1 MIPENRPLGMV
12 AALAMMELMTSE
24 QITNAGSVTA
34 DHDSIQTHAQTRSR
48 QNSLATGGPSE
59 RKCDLRWRPAMLH
72 SASLR
77 ALLPWLTSIIGI
89 VSALCLVIAWFPSTV
104 WNTPIASSDAPAHYY
119 FIRRLLD
126 EGLGAALHLWP
137 HNSFYPPL
145 FHICAYF
152 VIKIAVLFG
161 VQCSIYAAFNITWII
176 ASGVIFPSGMLVLC
190 RYFLQRWNRGNPIS
204 RISNPISRIS
214 NPISRISQASPTSE
228 SSSVSESSNVSNQHA
243 SSAVNQQY
251 NATLDATFVLQNL
264 LGLFVPVL
272 AVSSVCHPYGLLSA
286 GPLIAFGFATSL
298 LPFLIAATLRLFD
311 EISAREHIVKWLAIT
326 AIAGVI
332 CLVAHPRIAFTYA
345 LILVPFIVLRLP
357 WKLILGAFIAMCVGA
372 VAFVALML
380 TSFKSDR
387 WANPASWFH
396 SHQPSKNLWESIS
409 FCFTDGLDGFP
420 AILFA
425 LLLIA
430 GTVAAFVC
438 VSRRTVVRFSDSLSV
453 AVSTVAPAFPADA
466 DALASDTAVPA
477 PAVSPVPTSGLPA
490 VSCSDAADVSLFES
504 SEPSRPRRNDRLRD
518 VIALM
523 AAFLLVTLVYVCT
536 VTLVGALPNIIS
548 APWYRDENRI
558 VTMLPLVALPL
569 LVIGVNAFSECV
581 SACAAS
587 ASFAPFVSSFST
599 KNSVS
604 SSSVP
609 SLSSGPA
616 VSSVKSV
623 SFISNWIGPIA
634 AFLVVAIL
642 AVSAQIVCPSRTA
655 VRDAIIAHSSLD
667 QSDPNEQLTE
677 QKIIVLRKVT
687 ERTGTQ
693 ATIISDPLNG
703 SMYAETLFNANM
715 LYPIINARTDVSSA
729 PFGKVETAF
738 ASGDVQQVLGTVCPL
753 TDAPKY
759 FLTMGDQ
766 AQSLQSFPY
775 RAQYD
780 SFHNEELIDAYV
792 DDRVDGRISAGHT
805 GLCVHGHVGWRAAEY
820 HQRSLVSR

>member
-204 RISNPISRIS
+204 RIS
-214 NPISRISQASPTSE
+214 QASPTSE

-272 AVSSVCHPYGLLSA
+272 AVSSVCHPYGLLNA

-311 EISAREHIVKWLAIT
+311 EIAAREHIVKWLAIT

-409 FCFTDGLDGFP
+409 FCFADGLDGFP

-438 VSRRTVVRFSDSLSV
+438 ASRRTVVRFSDSLSV
-453 AVSTVAPAFPADA
+453 AVSTVAPAFSADA

-581 SACAAS
+581 SACATS
-587 ASFAPFVSSFST
+587 ASFALSASSFSA

-792 DDRVDGRISAGHT
+792 DDGTLVKVADYSQYGQ
-805 GLCVHGHVGWRAAEY
+805 GWALYRFGCAD
-820 HQRSLVSR
+820 

>member
-1 MIPENRPLGMV
+1 MV
-12 AALAMMELMTSE
+12 AALATMESMTSE
-24 QITNAGSVTA
+24 QIANTGSVTA
-34 DHDSIQTHAQTRSR
+34 DHGSIQTHTQTQPR
-48 QNSLATGGPSE
+48 QNGSSKGCPSE
-59 RKCDLRWRPAMLH
+59 RKCGLRWRPAMLH
-72 SASLR
+72 PASLR

-89 VSALCLVIAWFPSTV
+89 AFALCLVIAWFPSTV
-104 WNTPIASSDAPAHYY
+104 WNTPIVSSDAPAHYY

-145 FHICAYF
+145 FHVCAYF
-152 VIKIAVLFG
+152 VIKIAALFG

-204 RISNPISRIS
+204 RIS
-214 NPISRISQASPTSE
+214 QASPTSE
-228 SSSVSESSNVSNQHA
+228 SSSVSESSNVSNQQV
-243 SSAVNQQY
+243 SSAVNRQY

-264 LGLFVPVL
+264 IGLFVPVL
-272 AVSSVCHPYGLLSA
+272 AVSSVCHPYGLLNA

-311 EISAREHIVKWLAIT
+311 AIAAREHIVKWFAIT
-326 AIAGVI
+326 AIVGVV

-438 VSRRTVVRFSDSLSV
+438 ASRRAAMRSSDSFSG
-453 AVSTVAPAFPADA
+453 AVSTVAPAFSADA
-466 DALASDTAVPA
+466 DVLASDTAVSA
-477 PAVSPVPTSGLPA
+477 PGVSPVSTSDLPA
-490 VSCSDAADVSLFES
+490 ASCSDPADVSLS
-504 SEPSRPRRNDRLRD
+504 ATSEPSRPRRNDRLRD
-518 VIALM
+518 VIALT

-558 VTMLPLVALPL
+558 MTMLPLVALPL
-569 LVIGVNAFSECV
+569 LVIGVNALSECV
-581 SACAAS
+581 STCAAS
-587 ASFAPFVSSFST
+587 ASFVPSASSFSA
-599 KNSVS
+599 KNSA
-604 SSSVP
+604 SSVP
-609 SLSSGPA
+609 SLSSASA
-616 VSSVKSV
+616 VSSVKNV
-623 SFISNWIGPIA
+623 SFASNWIGPSA
-634 AFLVVAIL
+634 AFLVIAIL

-655 VRDAIIAHSSLD
+655 ARDAIIAHSSLN

-677 QKIIVLRKVT
+677 QKITVLRKVM

-703 SMYAETLFNANM
+703 SMYAETLFNASM
-715 LYPIINARTDVSSA
+715 LYPIINARTDVPSV

-738 ASGDVQQVLGTVCPL
+738 ASGDGQQVLGTVCPL
-753 TDAPKY
+753 TDAPEY

-792 DDRVDGRISAGHT
+792 DGGTLVKVADYSQYGQ
-805 GLCVHGHVGWRAAEY
+805 GWALYRFGCAD
-820 HQRSLVSR
+820 

>member
-190 RYFLQRWNRGNPIS
+190 RYFLQRWNRGNPISRISNPIS

-453 AVSTVAPAFPADA
+453 AVSTVAPAFSADA

-569 LVIGVNAFSECV
+569 LVIGVNAFSECI

-623 SFISNWIGPIA
+623 SFISNWIGPIV

-792 DDRVDGRISAGHT
+792 DDGTLVKVADYSQYGQ
-805 GLCVHGHVGWRAAEY
+805 GWALYRFGCAD
-820 HQRSLVSR
+820 

>member
-1 MIPENRPLGMV
+1 MV
-12 AALAMMELMTSE
+12 AALATMESMTSE
-24 QITNAGSVTA
+24 QITNTGSVMA
-34 DHDSIQTHAQTRSR
+34 NHGSIQTPAQTQLR
-48 QNSLATGGPSE
+48 QDGSSNGGPSG
-59 RKCDLRWRPAMLH
+59 RKRDLRWRPAMLH
-72 SASLR
+72 PASLR
-77 ALLPWLTSIIGI
+77 VLLPWLTSIIGI
-89 VSALCLVIAWFPSTV
+89 ASALCLVIAWFPSTV
-104 WNTPIASSDAPAHYY
+104 WNTPIVSSDAPAHYY

-145 FHICAYF
+145 FHVCAYF
-152 VIKIAVLFG
+152 VIKIAALFG

-204 RISNPISRIS
+204 RIS
-214 NPISRISQASPTSE
+214 QASSTPE
-228 SSSVSESSNVSNQHA
+228 SSSVSESSNVSNQQV
-243 SSAVNQQY
+243 SSAVNRQY
-251 NATLDATFVLQNL
+251 NVTFDATFVLQNL
-264 LGLFVPVL
+264 IGLFVPVL
-272 AVSSVCHPYGLLSA
+272 AVSSVCHPYGLLNA
-286 GPLIAFGFATSL
+286 GPLIAFGFAMSL

-311 EISAREHIVKWLAIT
+311 AVAAREHIAKWLAIT
-326 AIAGVI
+326 AVAGVV

-387 WANPASWFH
+387 WANPDSWFH

-409 FCFTDGLDGFP
+409 FCLTDGLDGFP

-430 GTVAAFVC
+430 GTAAAFVC
-438 VSRRTVVRFSDSLSV
+438 ASRRAAARASDSFSSAASTVVPVASADVDVDASTSDI
-453 AVSTVAPAFPADA
+453 AVSAAD
-466 DALASDTAVPA
+466 
-477 PAVSPVPTSGLPA
+477 SPVS
-490 VSCSDAADVSLFES
+490 VSCPPPASHSNATDAASASSES
-504 SEPSRPRRNDRLRD
+504 SRLRRNDRLRD
-518 VIALM
+518 VIALT
-523 AAFLLVTLVYVCT
+523 AAFLLVALVYVCT

-558 VTMLPLVALPL
+558 MTMLPLVALPL
-569 LVIGVNAFSECV
+569 LVIGINALAECV

-587 ASFAPFVSSFST
+587 ASFAPSASSFST
-599 KNSVS
+599 KNSA
-604 SSSVP
+604 SSVP
-609 SLSSGPA
+609 SLSSASA
-616 VSSVKSV
+616 VSSVKNA
-623 SFISNWIGPIA
+623 SFASNWIVLIA
-634 AFLVVAIL
+634 VFLVIAIL
-642 AVSAQIVCPSRTA
+642 AVSAQIVCPSRSA
-655 VRDAIIAHSSLD
+655 ARDTIIAHSSLN

-677 QKIIVLRKVT
+677 QKIAVLRKVT

-715 LYPIINARTDVSSA
+715 LYPIINARTDVPSA

-738 ASGDVQQVLGTVCPL
+738 ASGDAQQVLGTVCPL
-753 TDAPKY
+753 TDAPEY

-780 SFHNEELIDAYV
+780 SFHNEELIDTYV
-792 DDRVDGRISAGHT
+792 DGGTLVKVADYSQYGQ
-805 GLCVHGHVGWRAAEY
+805 GWALYRFGCAD
-820 HQRSLVSR
+820 

>member
-152 VIKIAVLFG
+152 VIKIAALFG

-204 RISNPISRIS
+204 

-251 NATLDATFVLQNL
+251 NATLDVTFVLQNL

-272 AVSSVCHPYGLLSA
+272 AVSSVCHPYGLLNA

-311 EISAREHIVKWLAIT
+311 EIAAREHIAKWLAIT
-326 AIAGVI
+326 AVAGVV

-409 FCFTDGLDGFP
+409 FCFADGLDGFP

-438 VSRRTVVRFSDSLSV
+438 ASRRTVVRFSDSLSV
-453 AVSTVAPAFPADA
+453 AVSTVAPAFSADA

-587 ASFAPFVSSFST
+587 ASFAPSVSSFSA
-599 KNSVS
+599 KNNAS
-604 SSSVP
+604 SPSSVP
-609 SLSSGPA
+609 SLSPVSA

-623 SFISNWIGPIA
+623 SFASNWIGPIA

-792 DDRVDGRISAGHT
+792 DDGTLVKVADYSQYGQ
-805 GLCVHGHVGWRAAEY
+805 GWALYRFGCAD
-820 HQRSLVSR
+820 

>member
-190 RYFLQRWNRGNPIS
+190 RYFLQRWNRG
-204 RISNPISRIS
+204 NPISRIS

-453 AVSTVAPAFPADA
+453 AVSTVAPAFSADA

-587 ASFAPFVSSFST
+587 ASFALSASSFSA

-792 DDRVDGRISAGHT
+792 DDGTLVKVADYSQYGQ
-805 GLCVHGHVGWRAAEY
+805 GWALYRFGCAD
-820 HQRSLVSR
+820 

>member
-1 MIPENRPLGMV
+1 MV
-12 AALAMMELMTSE
+12 AALATMESMTSE
-24 QITNAGSVTA
+24 QIANTGSVTA
-34 DHDSIQTHAQTRSR
+34 DHGSIQTHAQTQLR
-48 QNSLATGGPSE
+48 QNGSSNGGPSE
-59 RKCDLRWRPAMLH
+59 RKRGLRWRPAMLH
-72 SASLR
+72 PASLR

-89 VSALCLVIAWFPSTV
+89 ASALCLVIAWFPSAV
-104 WNTPIASSDAPAHYY
+104 WNTPIVSSDAPAHYY

-145 FHICAYF
+145 FHVCAYF
-152 VIKIAVLFG
+152 VIKIAALFG

-204 RISNPISRIS
+204 

-228 SSSVSESSNVSNQHA
+228 SSSVSESSNVSNQQV
-243 SSAVNQQY
+243 SSAVNRQY

-264 LGLFVPVL
+264 IGLFVPVL
-272 AVSSVCHPYGLLSA
+272 AVSSVCHPYGLLNA

-311 EISAREHIVKWLAIT
+311 AIAAREHIVKWLAIT
-326 AIAGVI
+326 AIAGVV

-438 VSRRTVVRFSDSLSV
+438 ASRRAAMRSSDSLSG
-453 AVSTVAPAFPADA
+453 AVSTVTPAFSADA
-466 DALASDTAVPA
+466 DVLASDTEVSA
-477 PAVSPVPTSGLPA
+477 PAVSPVSASGLPA
-490 VSCSDAADVSLFES
+490 ASCSDAADLSLFAS

-518 VIALM
+518 VIALT

-558 VTMLPLVALPL
+558 MTMLPLVALPL
-569 LVIGVNAFSECV
+569 LVIGVNALSECV

-587 ASFAPFVSSFST
+587 ASFAPSASSFSA
-599 KNSVS
+599 KNSV

-609 SLSSGPA
+609 SLSSASA
-616 VSSVKSV
+616 VSSVKNV
-623 SFISNWIGPIA
+623 SLASNWIGPLA
-634 AFLVVAIL
+634 VFLVVAIL

-655 VRDAIIAHSSLD
+655 ARDAIIAHSSLN

-677 QKIIVLRKVT
+677 QKITVLRKVT

-703 SMYAETLFNANM
+703 SMYADTLFNANM
-715 LYPIINARTDVSSA
+715 LYPIINARTDVPSA

-738 ASGDVQQVLGTVCPL
+738 ASGDRQQVLGTVCSL
-753 TDAPKY
+753 TDAPEY

-780 SFHNEELIDAYV
+780 SFHNEELIDTYV
-792 DDRVDGRISAGHT
+792 DGGTLVKVADYSQYGQ
-805 GLCVHGHVGWRAAEY
+805 GWALYRFGCAD
-820 HQRSLVSR
+820 

>member
-1 MIPENRPLGMV
+1 M
-12 AALAMMELMTSE
+12 
-24 QITNAGSVTA
+24 
-34 DHDSIQTHAQTRSR
+34 
-48 QNSLATGGPSE
+48 
-59 RKCDLRWRPAMLH
+59 
-72 SASLR
+72 
-77 ALLPWLTSIIGI
+77 
-89 VSALCLVIAWFPSTV
+89 
-104 WNTPIASSDAPAHYY
+104 
-119 FIRRLLD
+119 
-126 EGLGAALHLWP
+126 
-137 HNSFYPPL
+137 
-145 FHICAYF
+145 
-152 VIKIAVLFG
+152 
-161 VQCSIYAAFNITWII
+161 
-176 ASGVIFPSGMLVLC
+176 
-190 RYFLQRWNRGNPIS
+190 
-204 RISNPISRIS
+204 
-214 NPISRISQASPTSE
+214 
-228 SSSVSESSNVSNQHA
+228 
-243 SSAVNQQY
+243 
-251 NATLDATFVLQNL
+251 
-264 LGLFVPVL
+264 PVL

-409 FCFTDGLDGFP
+409 FCFADGLDGFP

-438 VSRRTVVRFSDSLSV
+438 ASRRTVVRFSDSLSV
-453 AVSTVAPAFPADA
+453 AVSTVAPAFSADA

-581 SACAAS
+581 SACATS
-587 ASFAPFVSSFST
+587 ASFALSASSFSA

-792 DDRVDGRISAGHT
+792 DDGTLVKVADYSQYGQ
-805 GLCVHGHVGWRAAEY
+805 GWALYRFGCAD
-820 HQRSLVSR
+820 

>member
-204 RISNPISRIS
+204 NPISRIS

-272 AVSSVCHPYGLLSA
+272 AVSSVCHPYGLLNA

-409 FCFTDGLDGFP
+409 FCFADGLDGFP

-453 AVSTVAPAFPADA
+453 AVSTVAPAFSADA

-569 LVIGVNAFSECV
+569 LVIGVNAFSECI

-623 SFISNWIGPIA
+623 SFISNWIGPIV

-792 DDRVDGRISAGHT
+792 DDGTLVKVADYSQYGQ
-805 GLCVHGHVGWRAAEY
+805 GWALYRFGCAD
-820 HQRSLVSR
+820 

>member
-1 MIPENRPLGMV
+1 MV
-12 AALAMMELMTSE
+12 AALATMESMTSE
-24 QITNAGSVTA
+24 QIANTGSVTA
-34 DHDSIQTHAQTRSR
+34 DHGSIQTHAQTQPR
-48 QNSLATGGPSE
+48 QNDSVKGCPSE
-59 RKCDLRWRPAMLH
+59 RKCGLRWRPAMLH
-72 SASLR
+72 PASLR
-77 ALLPWLTSIIGI
+77 VLLPWLTSIIGI
-89 VSALCLVIAWFPSTV
+89 AFALCLVIAWFPSTV
-104 WNTPIASSDAPAHYY
+104 WNTPIVSSDAPAHYY

-145 FHICAYF
+145 FHVCAYF
-152 VIKIAVLFG
+152 VIKIAALFG

-190 RYFLQRWNRGNPIS
+190 RYFLQRWNHGNP
-204 RISNPISRIS
+204 IS
-214 NPISRISQASPTSE
+214 NPISRISQASSTSE
-228 SSSVSESSNVSNQHA
+228 SSSVSESSNVLNQRV
-243 SSAVNQQY
+243 SSAVNRQY
-251 NATLDATFVLQNL
+251 NATFDATFVLRNL
-264 LGLFVPVL
+264 IGLFVPVL
-272 AVSSVCHPYGLLSA
+272 AVSSVCHPYGLLNA

-311 EISAREHIVKWLAIT
+311 AIAAREHIVKWLAIT
-326 AIAGVI
+326 AIAGVV

-438 VSRRTVVRFSDSLSV
+438 ASCRAAMRSADSLSA
-453 AVSTVAPAFPADA
+453 AVSTVAPDFSADA
-466 DALASDTAVPA
+466 DASASDTAVSA
-477 PAVSPVPTSGLPA
+477 PDVSPVSTSGLPA
-490 VSCSDAADVSLFES
+490 ASCSDAADVSLSAS

-518 VIALM
+518 VIALT

-558 VTMLPLVALPL
+558 MTMLPLVALPL
-569 LVIGVNAFSECV
+569 LVIGVNALSECV
-581 SACAAS
+581 SVCAAS
-587 ASFAPFVSSFST
+587 ASFAPSASSFST
-599 KNSVS
+599 KNSASS

-609 SLSSGPA
+609 SLSSASA
-616 VSSVKSV
+616 VSSVRNV
-623 SFISNWIGPIA
+623 SFASNWIGPIA
-634 AFLVVAIL
+634 AFLVIAIL
-642 AVSAQIVCPSRTA
+642 AVSAQIVCSSRTA
-655 VRDAIIAHSSLD
+655 ARDTIIAHSSLN

-677 QKIIVLRKVT
+677 RKITVLRKVT

-703 SMYAETLFNANM
+703 SMYADTLFNANM
-715 LYPIINARTDVSSA
+715 LYPIINARTDVPSA

-738 ASGDVQQVLGTVCPL
+738 ASGDAQQVLGTVCPL
-753 TDAPKY
+753 TDAPEY
-759 FLTMGDQ
+759 FLTMGGQ

-792 DDRVDGRISAGHT
+792 DGGTLVKVADYSQYGQ
-805 GLCVHGHVGWRAAEY
+805 GWALYRFGCTD
-820 HQRSLVSR
+820 

>member
-161 VQCSIYAAFNITWII
+161 VQCSIYVAFNITWII

-190 RYFLQRWNRGNPIS
+190 RYFLQRWNRGNP
-204 RISNPISRIS
+204 ISNPISRIS

-272 AVSSVCHPYGLLSA
+272 AVSSVCHPYGLLNA

-409 FCFTDGLDGFP
+409 FCFADGLDGFP

-453 AVSTVAPAFPADA
+453 AVSTVAPAFSADA

-569 LVIGVNAFSECV
+569 LVIGVNAFSECI

-623 SFISNWIGPIA
+623 SFISNWIGPIV

-792 DDRVDGRISAGHT
+792 DDGTLVKVADYSQYGQ
-805 GLCVHGHVGWRAAEY
+805 GWALYRFGCAD
-820 HQRSLVSR
+820 

>member
-1 MIPENRPLGMV
+1 MV
-12 AALAMMELMTSE
+12 AALATMESMTSE
-24 QITNAGSVTA
+24 QITNTGSVMA
-34 DHDSIQTHAQTRSR
+34 NHGSIQTPAQTQLR
-48 QNSLATGGPSE
+48 QNGSSNGGPSE
-59 RKCDLRWRPAMLH
+59 RKRDLRWRPAMLH
-72 SASLR
+72 PASLR
-77 ALLPWLTSIIGI
+77 VLLPWLTSIIGI
-89 VSALCLVIAWFPSTV
+89 SSALCMVIAWFPSTV
-104 WNTPIASSDAPAHYY
+104 WNTPIVSSDAPAHYY

-137 HNSFYPPL
+137 HDSFYPPL
-145 FHICAYF
+145 FHVCAYS
-152 VIKIAVLFG
+152 VIRIAALFG
-161 VQCSIYAAFNITWII
+161 AQCSIYAAFNITWII

-204 RISNPISRIS
+204 RIS
-214 NPISRISQASPTSE
+214 QASSTPE
-228 SSSVSESSNVSNQHA
+228 SSSVSESSNVSNQQV
-243 SSAVNQQY
+243 SSAVNRQY
-251 NATLDATFVLQNL
+251 NATFDATFVLQNL
-264 LGLFVPVL
+264 IGLFVPVL
-272 AVSSVCHPYGLLSA
+272 AVSSVCHPYGLLNA

-311 EISAREHIVKWLAIT
+311 AIAAREHIVKWFVIT
-326 AIAGVI
+326 AVAGVV

-438 VSRRTVVRFSDSLSV
+438 AFRRAAVRSSDSFSSAASTVVPVASADVDVDASTSDI
-453 AVSTVAPAFPADA
+453 AVSAAD
-466 DALASDTAVPA
+466 
-477 PAVSPVPTSGLPA
+477 SPVS
-490 VSCSDAADVSLFES
+490 VSCPPPASHSNATDAASASSES
-504 SEPSRPRRNDRLRD
+504 SRLRRNDRLRD
-518 VIALM
+518 VIALT
-523 AAFLLVTLVYVCT
+523 AAFLLVALVYVCT

-558 VTMLPLVALPL
+558 MTMLPLVALPL
-569 LVIGVNAFSECV
+569 LVIGINALAECV

-587 ASFAPFVSSFST
+587 ASFAPSASSFST
-599 KNSVS
+599 KNSA
-604 SSSVP
+604 SSVP
-609 SLSSGPA
+609 SLSSASA
-616 VSSVKSV
+616 VSSVKNA
-623 SFISNWIGPIA
+623 SFASNWIVLIA
-634 AFLVVAIL
+634 VFLVIAIL
-642 AVSAQIVCPSRTA
+642 AVSAQIVCPSRSA
-655 VRDAIIAHSSLD
+655 ARDTIIAHSSLN

-677 QKIIVLRKVT
+677 QKIAVLRKVT

-715 LYPIINARTDVSSA
+715 LYPIINARTDVPSA

-738 ASGDVQQVLGTVCPL
+738 ASGDAQQVLGTVCPL
-753 TDAPKY
+753 TDAPEY

-780 SFHNEELIDAYV
+780 SFHNEELIDTYV
-792 DDRVDGRISAGHT
+792 DGGTLVKVADYSQYGQ
-805 GLCVHGHVGWRAAEY
+805 GWALYRFGCTD
-820 HQRSLVSR
+820 

>member
-1 MIPENRPLGMV
+1 MV
-12 AALAMMELMTSE
+12 AALATMESMTSE
-24 QITNAGSVTA
+24 QITNTGSVMA
-34 DHDSIQTHAQTRSR
+34 NHGSIQTPAQTQLR
-48 QNSLATGGPSE
+48 QNGSSNGGPSE
-59 RKCDLRWRPAMLH
+59 RKRDLRWRPAMLH
-72 SASLR
+72 PASLR
-77 ALLPWLTSIIGI
+77 VLLPWLTSIIGI
-89 VSALCLVIAWFPSTV
+89 ASALCLVIAWFPSTV
-104 WNTPIASSDAPAHYY
+104 WNTPIVSSDAPAHYY

-145 FHICAYF
+145 FHVCAYS
-152 VIKIAVLFG
+152 VIRIAALFG
-161 VQCSIYAAFNITWII
+161 AQCSIYAAFNITWII

-204 RISNPISRIS
+204 RIS
-214 NPISRISQASPTSE
+214 QASSTPE
-228 SSSVSESSNVSNQHA
+228 SSSVSESSNVSNQQV
-243 SSAVNQQY
+243 SSAVNRQY
-251 NATLDATFVLQNL
+251 NATFDATFVLQNL
-264 LGLFVPVL
+264 IGLFVPVL
-272 AVSSVCHPYGLLSA
+272 AVSSVCHPYGLLNA

-311 EISAREHIVKWLAIT
+311 AIAAREHIVKWFVIT
-326 AIAGVI
+326 AVAGVV

-430 GTVAAFVC
+430 GTAAAFVC
-438 VSRRTVVRFSDSLSV
+438 ASRRAAARASDSFSSAASTVVPVASADVDVDASTSDI
-453 AVSTVAPAFPADA
+453 AVSAAD
-466 DALASDTAVPA
+466 
-477 PAVSPVPTSGLPA
+477 SPVS
-490 VSCSDAADVSLFES
+490 VSCPPPASHSNATDAASASSES
-504 SEPSRPRRNDRLRD
+504 SRLRRNDRLRD
-518 VIALM
+518 VIALT
-523 AAFLLVTLVYVCT
+523 AAFLLVALVYVCT

-558 VTMLPLVALPL
+558 MTMLPLVALPL
-569 LVIGVNAFSECV
+569 LVIGINALAECV

-587 ASFAPFVSSFST
+587 ASFAPSASSFST
-599 KNSVS
+599 KNSA
-604 SSSVP
+604 SSVP
-609 SLSSGPA
+609 SLSSASA
-616 VSSVKSV
+616 VSSVKNA
-623 SFISNWIGPIA
+623 SFASNWIVPIA
-634 AFLVVAIL
+634 VFLVIAIL
-642 AVSAQIVCPSRTA
+642 AVSAQIVCPSRSA
-655 VRDAIIAHSSLD
+655 ARDTIIAHSSLN

-677 QKIIVLRKVT
+677 QKIAVLRKVT

-715 LYPIINARTDVSSA
+715 LYPIINARTDVPSA

-738 ASGDVQQVLGTVCPL
+738 ASGDAQQVLGTVCPL
-753 TDAPKY
+753 TDAPEY

-780 SFHNEELIDAYV
+780 SFHNEELIDTYV
-792 DDRVDGRISAGHT
+792 DGGTLVKVADYSQYGQ
-805 GLCVHGHVGWRAAEY
+805 GWALYRFGCTD
-820 HQRSLVSR
+820 

>member
-1 MIPENRPLGMV
+1 MV
-12 AALAMMELMTSE
+12 AALATMESMTSE
-24 QITNAGSVTA
+24 QIANTGSVTA
-34 DHDSIQTHAQTRSR
+34 DHGSIQTHAQTQLR
-48 QNSLATGGPSE
+48 QNGSSNGGPSE
-59 RKCDLRWRPAMLH
+59 RKRGLRWRPAMLH
-72 SASLR
+72 PASLR

-89 VSALCLVIAWFPSTV
+89 ASALCLVIAWFPSAV
-104 WNTPIASSDAPAHYY
+104 WNTPIVSSDAPAHYY

-145 FHICAYF
+145 FHVCAYF
-152 VIKIAVLFG
+152 VIKIAALFG

-204 RISNPISRIS
+204 

-228 SSSVSESSNVSNQHA
+228 SSFVSKSSDVSNQQV
-243 SSAVNQQY
+243 SSAVNRQY

-264 LGLFVPVL
+264 IGLFVPVL
-272 AVSSVCHPYGLLSA
+272 AVSSVCHPYGLLNA

-311 EISAREHIVKWLAIT
+311 AIAAREHIVKWLAIT
-326 AIAGVI
+326 AIAGVV

-372 VAFVALML
+372 VAFVTLML

-438 VSRRTVVRFSDSLSV
+438 ASRRAAMRSSDSLSG
-453 AVSTVAPAFPADA
+453 AVSTVAPAFSA
-466 DALASDTAVPA
+466 
-477 PAVSPVPTSGLPA
+477 SGLPA
-490 VSCSDAADVSLFES
+490 ASCSDPADVSLSAS

-518 VIALM
+518 VIALT

-558 VTMLPLVALPL
+558 MTMLPLVALPL
-569 LVIGVNAFSECV
+569 LVIGVNALSECV

-587 ASFAPFVSSFST
+587 ASFAPSASSFSA

-609 SLSSGPA
+609 SLSSASA
-616 VSSVKSV
+616 VSSVKNV
-623 SFISNWIGPIA
+623 SLASNWIGPLA
-634 AFLVVAIL
+634 VFLVVAIL

-655 VRDAIIAHSSLD
+655 ARDAIIAHSSLN

-677 QKIIVLRKVT
+677 QKITVLRKVT

-703 SMYAETLFNANM
+703 SMYADTLFNANM
-715 LYPIINARTDVSSA
+715 LYPIINARTDVPSA

-738 ASGDVQQVLGTVCPL
+738 ASGDRQQVLGTVCSL
-753 TDAPKY
+753 TDAPEY

-780 SFHNEELIDAYV
+780 SFHNEELIDTYV
-792 DDRVDGRISAGHT
+792 DGGTLVKVADYSQYGQ
-805 GLCVHGHVGWRAAEY
+805 GWALYRFGCAD
-820 HQRSLVSR
+820 

>member
-1 MIPENRPLGMV
+1 MV
-12 AALAMMELMTSE
+12 AALATMESMTSE
-24 QITNAGSVTA
+24 QIANTGSVTA
-34 DHDSIQTHAQTRSR
+34 DHGSIQTHAQTQLR
-48 QNSLATGGPSE
+48 QNGSSNGGPSE
-59 RKCDLRWRPAMLH
+59 RKRGLRWRPAMLH
-72 SASLR
+72 PASLR

-89 VSALCLVIAWFPSTV
+89 ASALCLVIAWFPSTV
-104 WNTPIASSDAPAHYY
+104 WNTPIVSSDAPAHYY

-145 FHICAYF
+145 FHVCAYF
-152 VIKIAVLFG
+152 VIKIAALFG

-204 RISNPISRIS
+204 

-228 SSSVSESSNVSNQHA
+228 SSSVSESSNVSNQQV
-243 SSAVNQQY
+243 SSAVNRQY
-251 NATLDATFVLQNL
+251 NATLDAIFVLQNL
-264 LGLFVPVL
+264 IGLFVPVL
-272 AVSSVCHPYGLLSA
+272 AVSSVCHPYGLLNA

-311 EISAREHIVKWLAIT
+311 AIAAREHIVKWLAIT
-326 AIAGVI
+326 AIAGVV

-438 VSRRTVVRFSDSLSV
+438 ASRRAAMRSSDSLSG
-453 AVSTVAPAFPADA
+453 AVSTVTPAFSADA
-466 DALASDTAVPA
+466 DVLASDTEVSA
-477 PAVSPVPTSGLPA
+477 PAVSPVSASGLPA
-490 VSCSDAADVSLFES
+490 ASCSDAADLSLSAS

-518 VIALM
+518 VIALT

-558 VTMLPLVALPL
+558 MTMLPLVALPL
-569 LVIGVNAFSECV
+569 LVIGVNALSECV

-587 ASFAPFVSSFST
+587 ASFAPSASSFFA
-599 KNSVS
+599 KNSVSS

-609 SLSSGPA
+609 SLSSASA
-616 VSSVKSV
+616 VSSVKNV
-623 SFISNWIGPIA
+623 SLASNWIGPLA
-634 AFLVVAIL
+634 VFLVVAIL
-642 AVSAQIVCPSRTA
+642 AVSAQIVCPLRSA
-655 VRDAIIAHSSLD
+655 ARDTIIAHSSLN

-677 QKIIVLRKVT
+677 QKIAVLRKVT
-687 ERTGTQ
+687 KRTGTQ

-703 SMYAETLFNANM
+703 SMYADTLFNANM
-715 LYPIINARTDVSSA
+715 LYPIINARTDVPSA

-738 ASGDVQQVLGTVCPL
+738 ASGDGQQVLGTVCSL
-753 TDAPKY
+753 TDAPEY

-766 AQSLQSFPY
+766 AKSLQSFPY

-792 DDRVDGRISAGHT
+792 DGGTLVKVADYSQYGQ
-805 GLCVHGHVGWRAAEY
+805 GWALYRFGCAD
-820 HQRSLVSR
+820 

>member
-1 MIPENRPLGMV
+1 MV

-190 RYFLQRWNRGNPIS
+190 RYFLQRWNHGNP
-204 RISNPISRIS
+204 ISNPISRIS

-251 NATLDATFVLQNL
+251 NATLDVTFVLQNL

-272 AVSSVCHPYGLLSA
+272 AVSSVCHPYGLLNA

-311 EISAREHIVKWLAIT
+311 EIAAREHIVKWLAIT

-409 FCFTDGLDGFP
+409 FCFADGLDGFP

-438 VSRRTVVRFSDSLSV
+438 ASRRTVVRFSDSLSV
-453 AVSTVAPAFPADA
+453 AVSTVAPAFSADA
-466 DALASDTAVPA
+466 DALASDTAVSA

-792 DDRVDGRISAGHT
+792 DDGTLVKVADYSQYGQ
-805 GLCVHGHVGWRAAEY
+805 GWALYRFGCAD
-820 HQRSLVSR
+820 

>member
-190 RYFLQRWNRGNPIS
+190 RYFLQRWNRGNP
-204 RISNPISRIS
+204 ISNPISRIS

-409 FCFTDGLDGFP
+409 FCFADGLDGFP

-438 VSRRTVVRFSDSLSV
+438 ASRRTVVRFSDSLSV
-453 AVSTVAPAFPADA
+453 AVSTVAPAFSADA

-477 PAVSPVPTSGLPA
+477 PAVSPVLTSGLPA

-569 LVIGVNAFSECV
+569 LVIGINAFSECV

-587 ASFAPFVSSFST
+587 ASFALSASSFSA

-792 DDRVDGRISAGHT
+792 DDGTLVKVADYSQYGQ
-805 GLCVHGHVGWRAAEY
+805 GWALYRFGCTD
-820 HQRSLVSR
+820 

>member
-1 MIPENRPLGMV
+1 MV
-12 AALAMMELMTSE
+12 AALATMESMTSE
-24 QITNAGSVTA
+24 QITNTGSVMA
-34 DHDSIQTHAQTRSR
+34 NHGSIQTPAQTQLR
-48 QNSLATGGPSE
+48 QNGSSNGGPSE
-59 RKCDLRWRPAMLH
+59 RKRDLRWRPAMLH
-72 SASLR
+72 PASLR
-77 ALLPWLTSIIGI
+77 VLLPWLTSIIGI
-89 VSALCLVIAWFPSTV
+89 ASALCLVIAWFPSTV
-104 WNTPIASSDAPAHYY
+104 WNTPIVSSDAPAHYY

-145 FHICAYF
+145 FHVCAYS
-152 VIKIAVLFG
+152 VIRIAALFG
-161 VQCSIYAAFNITWII
+161 AQCSIYAAFNITWII

-204 RISNPISRIS
+204 RIS
-214 NPISRISQASPTSE
+214 QASSTPE
-228 SSSVSESSNVSNQHA
+228 SSSVSESSNVSNQQV
-243 SSAVNQQY
+243 SSAVNRQY
-251 NATLDATFVLQNL
+251 NATFDATFVLQNL
-264 LGLFVPVL
+264 IGLFVPVL
-272 AVSSVCHPYGLLSA
+272 AVSSVCHPYGLLNA

-311 EISAREHIVKWLAIT
+311 AIAAREHIVKWFVIT
-326 AIAGVI
+326 AVAGVV

-430 GTVAAFVC
+430 GTAAAFVC
-438 VSRRTVVRFSDSLSV
+438 ASRRAAARASDSFSSAASTVVPVASADVDVDASTSDI
-453 AVSTVAPAFPADA
+453 AVSAAD
-466 DALASDTAVPA
+466 
-477 PAVSPVPTSGLPA
+477 SPVS
-490 VSCSDAADVSLFES
+490 VSCPPPASHSNATDAASASSES
-504 SEPSRPRRNDRLRD
+504 SRLRRNDRLRD
-518 VIALM
+518 VIALT
-523 AAFLLVTLVYVCT
+523 AAFLLVALVYVCT

-558 VTMLPLVALPL
+558 MTMLPLVALPL
-569 LVIGVNAFSECV
+569 LVIGINALAECV

-587 ASFAPFVSSFST
+587 ASFAPSASSFST
-599 KNSVS
+599 KNSA
-604 SSSVP
+604 SSVP
-609 SLSSGPA
+609 SLSSASA
-616 VSSVKSV
+616 VSSVKNA
-623 SFISNWIGPIA
+623 SFASNWIVPIA
-634 AFLVVAIL
+634 VFLVIAIL
-642 AVSAQIVCPSRTA
+642 AVSVQIVCPSRSA
-655 VRDAIIAHSSLD
+655 ARDTIIAHSSLN

-677 QKIIVLRKVT
+677 QKIAVLRKVT

-715 LYPIINARTDVSSA
+715 LYPIINARTDVPSA

-738 ASGDVQQVLGTVCPL
+738 ASGDAQQVLGTVCPL
-753 TDAPKY
+753 TDAPEY

-780 SFHNEELIDAYV
+780 SFHNEELIDTYV
-792 DDRVDGRISAGHT
+792 DGGTLVKVADYSQYGQ
-805 GLCVHGHVGWRAAEY
+805 GWALYRFGCTD
-820 HQRSLVSR
+820 

>member
-190 RYFLQRWNRGNPIS
+190 RYFLQRWNRG
-204 RISNPISRIS
+204 

-715 LYPIINARTDVSSA
+715 LYPIINARTDVSPA

-792 DDRVDGRISAGHT
+792 DDGTLVKVADYSQYGQ
-805 GLCVHGHVGWRAAEY
+805 GWALYRFGCAD
-820 HQRSLVSR
+820 

>member
-1 MIPENRPLGMV
+1 
-12 AALAMMELMTSE
+12 MTSE
-24 QITNAGSVTA
+24 QIANTGSVTA
-34 DHDSIQTHAQTRSR
+34 DHGSIQTHAQTQLR
-48 QNSLATGGPSE
+48 QNGSSNGGPSE
-59 RKCDLRWRPAMLH
+59 RKRGLRWRPAMLH
-72 SASLR
+72 PASLR

-89 VSALCLVIAWFPSTV
+89 ASALCLVIAWFPSAV
-104 WNTPIASSDAPAHYY
+104 WNTPIVSSDAPAHYY

-145 FHICAYF
+145 FHVCAYF
-152 VIKIAVLFG
+152 VIKIAALFG

-204 RISNPISRIS
+204 

-228 SSSVSESSNVSNQHA
+228 SSFVSKSSDVSNQQV
-243 SSAVNQQY
+243 SSAVNRQY

-264 LGLFVPVL
+264 IGLFVPVL
-272 AVSSVCHPYGLLSA
+272 AVSSVCHPYGLLNA

-311 EISAREHIVKWLAIT
+311 AIAAREHIVKWLAIT
-326 AIAGVI
+326 AIAGVV

-372 VAFVALML
+372 VAFVTLML

-430 GTVAAFVC
+430 GTIAAFVC
-438 VSRRTVVRFSDSLSV
+438 ASRRAAMRSSDSLSG
-453 AVSTVAPAFPADA
+453 AVSTVAPAFSADA
-466 DALASDTAVPA
+466 DVLASDTEVSA
-477 PAVSPVPTSGLPA
+477 PAVSPVSA
-490 VSCSDAADVSLFES
+490 SDPADVSLSAS

-518 VIALM
+518 VIALT

-558 VTMLPLVALPL
+558 MTMLPLVALPL
-569 LVIGVNAFSECV
+569 LVIGVNALSECV

-587 ASFAPFVSSFST
+587 ASFAPSASSFFA

-609 SLSSGPA
+609 SLSSASA
-616 VSSVKSV
+616 VSSVKNV
-623 SFISNWIGPIA
+623 SLASNWIGPIA
-634 AFLVVAIL
+634 VFLVVAIL
-642 AVSAQIVCPSRTA
+642 AVSAQIVCPSRSA
-655 VRDAIIAHSSLD
+655 ARDTIIAHSSLN

-677 QKIIVLRKVT
+677 QKIAVLRKVT
-687 ERTGTQ
+687 KRTGTQ

-703 SMYAETLFNANM
+703 SMYADTLFNANM
-715 LYPIINARTDVSSA
+715 LYPIINARTDVPSA

-738 ASGDVQQVLGTVCPL
+738 ASGDGQQVLGTVCSL
-753 TDAPKY
+753 TDAPEY

-766 AQSLQSFPY
+766 AKSLQSFPY

-792 DDRVDGRISAGHT
+792 DGGTLVKVADYSQYGQ
-805 GLCVHGHVGWRAAEY
+805 GWALYRFGCAD
-820 HQRSLVSR
+820 

>member
-1 MIPENRPLGMV
+1 MV
-12 AALAMMELMTSE
+12 AALATMESMTSE
-24 QITNAGSVTA
+24 QITNTGSVMA
-34 DHDSIQTHAQTRSR
+34 NHGSIQTPAQTQLR
-48 QNSLATGGPSE
+48 QDGSSNGGPSE
-59 RKCDLRWRPAMLH
+59 RKRDLRWRPAMLH
-72 SASLR
+72 PASLR
-77 ALLPWLTSIIGI
+77 VLLPWLTSIIGI
-89 VSALCLVIAWFPSTV
+89 ASALCLVIAWFPSTV
-104 WNTPIASSDAPAHYY
+104 WNTPIVSSDAPAHYY

-145 FHICAYF
+145 FHVCAYF
-152 VIKIAVLFG
+152 VIKIAALFG

-204 RISNPISRIS
+204 RIS
-214 NPISRISQASPTSE
+214 QALSTPE
-228 SSSVSESSNVSNQHA
+228 SSSVSESSNVSNQQV
-243 SSAVNQQY
+243 SSAVNRQY
-251 NATLDATFVLQNL
+251 NATFDATFVLQNL
-264 LGLFVPVL
+264 IGLFVPVL
-272 AVSSVCHPYGLLSA
+272 AVSSVCHPYGLLNA

-311 EISAREHIVKWLAIT
+311 AIAAREHIVKWFVIT
-326 AIAGVI
+326 AVAGVV

-430 GTVAAFVC
+430 GTAAAFVC
-438 VSRRTVVRFSDSLSV
+438 ASRRAAARASDSFSSAASTVVPVASADVDVDASTSDI
-453 AVSTVAPAFPADA
+453 AVSAAD
-466 DALASDTAVPA
+466 
-477 PAVSPVPTSGLPA
+477 SPVSVSYPPPA
-490 VSCSDAADVSLFES
+490 SHSNATDAASASSES
-504 SEPSRPRRNDRLRD
+504 SRLRRNDRLRD
-518 VIALM
+518 VIALT
-523 AAFLLVTLVYVCT
+523 AAFLLVALVYVCT

-558 VTMLPLVALPL
+558 MTMLPLVTLPL
-569 LVIGVNAFSECV
+569 LVIGINALAECV

-587 ASFAPFVSSFST
+587 ASFAPSASSFST
-599 KNSVS
+599 KNSA
-604 SSSVP
+604 SSVP
-609 SLSSGPA
+609 SLSSASA
-616 VSSVKSV
+616 VSSVKNA
-623 SFISNWIGPIA
+623 SFASNWIVLIA
-634 AFLVVAIL
+634 VFLVIAIL
-642 AVSAQIVCPSRTA
+642 AVSAQIVCPSRSA
-655 VRDAIIAHSSLD
+655 ARDTIIAHSSLN

-677 QKIIVLRKVT
+677 QKIAVLRKVT
-687 ERTGTQ
+687 KRTGTQ

-715 LYPIINARTDVSSA
+715 LYPIINARTDVPSA

-738 ASGDVQQVLGTVCPL
+738 ASGDAQQVLGTVCPL
-753 TDAPKY
+753 TDAPEY

-780 SFHNEELIDAYV
+780 SFHNEELIDTYV
-792 DDRVDGRISAGHT
+792 DGGTLVKVADYSQYGQ
-805 GLCVHGHVGWRAAEY
+805 GWALYRFGCTD
-820 HQRSLVSR
+820 

>member
-1 MIPENRPLGMV
+1 MV
-12 AALAMMELMTSE
+12 AALATMESMTSE
-24 QITNAGSVTA
+24 QIANTGSVTA
-34 DHDSIQTHAQTRSR
+34 DHGSIQTHAQTQLR
-48 QNSLATGGPSE
+48 QNGSSNGGPSE
-59 RKCDLRWRPAMLH
+59 RKRGLRWRPAMLH
-72 SASLR
+72 PASLR

-89 VSALCLVIAWFPSTV
+89 ASALCLVIAWFPSTV
-104 WNTPIASSDAPAHYY
+104 WNTPIVSSDAPAHYY

-204 RISNPISRIS
+204 RISNPISRIF

-453 AVSTVAPAFPADA
+453 AVSTVAPAFSADA

-569 LVIGVNAFSECV
+569 LVIGVNAFSECI

-623 SFISNWIGPIA
+623 SFISNWIGPIV

-703 SMYAETLFNANM
+703 SMYADTLFNANM
-715 LYPIINARTDVSSA
+715 LYPIINARTDVPSA

-738 ASGDVQQVLGTVCPL
+738 ASGDRQQVLGTVCSL
-753 TDAPKY
+753 TDAPEY

-792 DDRVDGRISAGHT
+792 DDGTLVKVADYSQYGQ
-805 GLCVHGHVGWRAAEY
+805 GWALYRFGCAD
-820 HQRSLVSR
+820 

>member
-1 MIPENRPLGMV
+1 MV
-12 AALAMMELMTSE
+12 AALATMESMTSE
-24 QITNAGSVTA
+24 QITNTGSVMA
-34 DHDSIQTHAQTRSR
+34 NHGSIQTPAQTQLR
-48 QNSLATGGPSE
+48 QNGSSNGGPSE
-59 RKCDLRWRPAMLH
+59 RKRDLRWRPAMLH
-72 SASLR
+72 PASLR
-77 ALLPWLTSIIGI
+77 VLLPWLTSIIGI
-89 VSALCLVIAWFPSTV
+89 ASALCLVIAWFPSTV
-104 WNTPIASSDAPAHYY
+104 WNTPIVSSDAPAHYY

-145 FHICAYF
+145 FHVCAYF
-152 VIKIAVLFG
+152 VIKIAALFG

-204 RISNPISRIS
+204 C
-214 NPISRISQASPTSE
+214 ISQASSTPE
-228 SSSVSESSNVSNQHA
+228 SSSVSESSNVSNQQV
-243 SSAVNQQY
+243 SSAVNRQY
-251 NATLDATFVLQNL
+251 NATFDATFVLQNL
-264 LGLFVPVL
+264 IGLFVPVL
-272 AVSSVCHPYGLLSA
+272 AVSSVCHPYGLLNA

-311 EISAREHIVKWLAIT
+311 AIAAREHIVKWLVIT
-326 AIAGVI
+326 AVAGVV

-409 FCFTDGLDGFP
+409 FCLTDGLDGFP

-430 GTVAAFVC
+430 GTAAAFVC
-438 VSRRTVVRFSDSLSV
+438 ASRRAAARASDSFSSAASTVVPVASADVDVDASTSDI
-453 AVSTVAPAFPADA
+453 AVSAAD
-466 DALASDTAVPA
+466 
-477 PAVSPVPTSGLPA
+477 SPVS
-490 VSCSDAADVSLFES
+490 VSCPPPASHSNATDAASASSES
-504 SEPSRPRRNDRLRD
+504 SRLRRNDRLRD
-518 VIALM
+518 VIALT

-558 VTMLPLVALPL
+558 MTMLPLVTLPL
-569 LVIGVNAFSECV
+569 LVIGINALAECV

-587 ASFAPFVSSFST
+587 ASFAPSASSFST
-599 KNSVS
+599 KNSA
-604 SSSVP
+604 SSVP
-609 SLSSGPA
+609 SLSSASA
-616 VSSVKSV
+616 VSSVKNA
-623 SFISNWIGPIA
+623 SFASNWIVLIA
-634 AFLVVAIL
+634 VFLVIAIL
-642 AVSAQIVCPSRTA
+642 AVSAQIVCPSRSA
-655 VRDAIIAHSSLD
+655 ARDTIIAHSSLN

-677 QKIIVLRKVT
+677 QKIAVLRKVT
-687 ERTGTQ
+687 KRTGTQ

-715 LYPIINARTDVSSA
+715 LYPIINARTDVPSA

-738 ASGDVQQVLGTVCPL
+738 ASGDAQQVLGTVCPL
-753 TDAPKY
+753 TDAPEY

-780 SFHNEELIDAYV
+780 SFHNEELIDTYV
-792 DDRVDGRISAGHT
+792 DGGTLVKVADYSQYGQ
-805 GLCVHGHVGWRAAEY
+805 GWALYRFGCTD
-820 HQRSLVSR
+820 

>member
-190 RYFLQRWNRGNPIS
+190 RYFLQRWNRG
-204 RISNPISRIS
+204 NPISRIS

-453 AVSTVAPAFPADA
+453 AVSTVAPAFSADA

-587 ASFAPFVSSFST
+587 ASFAPSVSSFSA
-599 KNSVS
+599 KNNAS
-604 SSSVP
+604 SPSSVP
-609 SLSSGPA
+609 SLSPVSA

-623 SFISNWIGPIA
+623 SFASNWIGPIA

-792 DDRVDGRISAGHT
+792 DDGTLVKVADYSQYGQ
-805 GLCVHGHVGWRAAEY
+805 GWALYRFGCAD
-820 HQRSLVSR
+820 

>member
-204 RISNPISRIS
+204 NPISRIS

-251 NATLDATFVLQNL
+251 NATLDVTFVLQNL

-272 AVSSVCHPYGLLSA
+272 AVSSVCHPYGLLNA

-311 EISAREHIVKWLAIT
+311 EIAAREHIVKWLAIT

-409 FCFTDGLDGFP
+409 FCFADGLDGFP

-438 VSRRTVVRFSDSLSV
+438 ASRRTVVRFSDSLSV
-453 AVSTVAPAFPADA
+453 AVSTVAPAFSADA

-587 ASFAPFVSSFST
+587 ASFALSASSFSA

-609 SLSSGPA
+609 SLSPVSA

-623 SFISNWIGPIA
+623 SFASNWIGPIA

-792 DDRVDGRISAGHT
+792 DDGTLVKVADYSQYGQ
-805 GLCVHGHVGWRAAEY
+805 GWALYRFGCAD
-820 HQRSLVSR
+820 

>member
-1 MIPENRPLGMV
+1 MV
-12 AALAMMELMTSE
+12 AALATMESMTSE
-24 QITNAGSVTA
+24 QIANTGSVTA
-34 DHDSIQTHAQTRSR
+34 DHGSIQTHAQTQLR
-48 QNSLATGGPSE
+48 QNGSSNGGPSE
-59 RKCDLRWRPAMLH
+59 RKRGLRWRPAMLH
-72 SASLR
+72 PASLR

-89 VSALCLVIAWFPSTV
+89 ASALCLVIAWFPSTV
-104 WNTPIASSDAPAHYY
+104 WNTPIVSSDAPAHYY

-145 FHICAYF
+145 FHVCAYF
-152 VIKIAVLFG
+152 VIKIAALFG

-204 RISNPISRIS
+204 

-228 SSSVSESSNVSNQHA
+228 SSSVSESSNVSNQQV
-243 SSAVNQQY
+243 SSAVNRQY

-264 LGLFVPVL
+264 IGLFVPVL
-272 AVSSVCHPYGLLSA
+272 AVSSVCHPYGLLNA

-311 EISAREHIVKWLAIT
+311 AIAAREHIVKWLAIT
-326 AIAGVI
+326 AIAGVV

-372 VAFVALML
+372 VAFVALVL

-438 VSRRTVVRFSDSLSV
+438 ASRRAAMRSSDSLSG
-453 AVSTVAPAFPADA
+453 AVSTVAPDFSA
-466 DALASDTAVPA
+466 
-477 PAVSPVPTSGLPA
+477 SGLPA
-490 VSCSDAADVSLFES
+490 ASCSDPADVSLSAS

-518 VIALM
+518 VIALT

-536 VTLVGALPNIIS
+536 VTLAGALPNIIS

-558 VTMLPLVALPL
+558 MTMLPLVALPL
-569 LVIGVNAFSECV
+569 LVIGVNALSECV

-587 ASFAPFVSSFST
+587 ASFAPSASSFSA

-609 SLSSGPA
+609 SLSSASA
-616 VSSVKSV
+616 VSSVKNV
-623 SFISNWIGPIA
+623 SLASNWIGPLA
-634 AFLVVAIL
+634 VFLVVAIL

-655 VRDAIIAHSSLD
+655 ARDAIIAHSSLN

-677 QKIIVLRKVT
+677 QKITVLRKVT

-703 SMYAETLFNANM
+703 SMYADTLFNANM
-715 LYPIINARTDVSSA
+715 LYPIINARTDVPSA

-738 ASGDVQQVLGTVCPL
+738 ASGDRQQVLGTVCSL
-753 TDAPKY
+753 TDAPEY

-780 SFHNEELIDAYV
+780 SFHNEELIDTYV
-792 DDRVDGRISAGHT
+792 DGGTLVKVADYSQYGQ
-805 GLCVHGHVGWRAAEY
+805 GWALYRFGCAD
-820 HQRSLVSR
+820 

>member
-1 MIPENRPLGMV
+1 MV
-12 AALAMMELMTSE
+12 AALATMESMTSE
-24 QITNAGSVTA
+24 QIANAGSVTA
-34 DHDSIQTHAQTRSR
+34 DHGSIQTHAQTQLR
-48 QNSLATGGPSE
+48 QNGSSNGGPSE
-59 RKCDLRWRPAMLH
+59 RKRGLRWRPAMLH
-72 SASLR
+72 PASLR

-89 VSALCLVIAWFPSTV
+89 ASALCLVIAWFPSTV
-104 WNTPIASSDAPAHYY
+104 WNTPIVSSDAPAHYY

-145 FHICAYF
+145 FHVCAYF
-152 VIKIAVLFG
+152 VIKIAALFG

-204 RISNPISRIS
+204 NL
-214 NPISRISQASPTSE
+214 ISRISQASPTSE
-228 SSSVSESSNVSNQHA
+228 SSSVSESSNVSNQQV
-243 SSAVNQQY
+243 SSAVNRQY

-264 LGLFVPVL
+264 IGLFVPVL
-272 AVSSVCHPYGLLSA
+272 AVSSVCHPYGLLNA

-311 EISAREHIVKWLAIT
+311 AIAAREHIVKWLAIT
-326 AIAGVI
+326 AIAGVV

-372 VAFVALML
+372 VAFAALML

-425 LLLIA
+425 SLLIA

-438 VSRRTVVRFSDSLSV
+438 ASRRAAMRSSDSLSG
-453 AVSTVAPAFPADA
+453 AVSTVAPAFSA
-466 DALASDTAVPA
+466 
-477 PAVSPVPTSGLPA
+477 SGLPA
-490 VSCSDAADVSLFES
+490 ASCSDPADVSLSAS

-518 VIALM
+518 VIALT

-558 VTMLPLVALPL
+558 MTMLPLVALPL
-569 LVIGVNAFSECV
+569 LVIGVNALSECV

-587 ASFAPFVSSFST
+587 ASFAPSASSFFA

-609 SLSSGPA
+609 SLSSASA
-616 VSSVKSV
+616 VSSVKNV
-623 SFISNWIGPIA
+623 SLASNWIGPIA
-634 AFLVVAIL
+634 VFLVVAIL
-642 AVSAQIVCPSRTA
+642 AVSAQIVCPSRSA
-655 VRDAIIAHSSLD
+655 ARDTIIAHSSLN

-677 QKIIVLRKVT
+677 QKIAVLRKVT
-687 ERTGTQ
+687 KRTGTQ

-703 SMYAETLFNANM
+703 SMYADTLFNANM
-715 LYPIINARTDVSSA
+715 LYPIINARTDVPSA

-738 ASGDVQQVLGTVCPL
+738 ASGDRQQVLGTVCSL
-753 TDAPKY
+753 TDAPEY

-780 SFHNEELIDAYV
+780 SFHNEELIDTYV
-792 DDRVDGRISAGHT
+792 DGGTLVKVADYSQYGQ
-805 GLCVHGHVGWRAAEY
+805 GWALYRFGCAD
-820 HQRSLVSR
+820 

>member
-204 RISNPISRIS
+204 NPISRIS
-214 NPISRISQASPTSE
+214 NTISRISQASPTSE

-251 NATLDATFVLQNL
+251 NATLDVTFVLQNL

-272 AVSSVCHPYGLLSA
+272 AVSSVCHPYGLLNA

-311 EISAREHIVKWLAIT
+311 EIAAREHIVKWLAIT

-409 FCFTDGLDGFP
+409 FCFADGLDGFP

-438 VSRRTVVRFSDSLSV
+438 ASRRTVVRFSDSLSV
-453 AVSTVAPAFPADA
+453 AVSTVAPAFSADA

-587 ASFAPFVSSFST
+587 ASFALSASSFSA

-609 SLSSGPA
+609 SLSPVSA

-623 SFISNWIGPIA
+623 SFASNWIGPIA

-792 DDRVDGRISAGHT
+792 DDGTLVKVADYSQYGQ
-805 GLCVHGHVGWRAAEY
+805 GWALYRFGCAD
-820 HQRSLVSR
+820 

>member
-1 MIPENRPLGMV
+1 MV
-12 AALAMMELMTSE
+12 AALATMESMTSE
-24 QITNAGSVTA
+24 QIANTGSVTA
-34 DHDSIQTHAQTRSR
+34 DHGSIQTHAQTQLR
-48 QNSLATGGPSE
+48 QNGSSNGGPSE
-59 RKCDLRWRPAMLH
+59 RKRGLRWRPAMLH
-72 SASLR
+72 PASLR

-89 VSALCLVIAWFPSTV
+89 ASALCLVIAWFPSTV
-104 WNTPIASSDAPAHYY
+104 WNTPIVSSDAPAHYY

-145 FHICAYF
+145 FHVCAYF
-152 VIKIAVLFG
+152 VIKIAALFG

-204 RISNPISRIS
+204 
-214 NPISRISQASPTSE
+214 NPISRISQASSTSE
-228 SSSVSESSNVSNQHA
+228 SSSVSESSNVSNQRV
-243 SSAVNQQY
+243 SSAVNRQY
-251 NATLDATFVLQNL
+251 NATFDATFVLRNL
-264 LGLFVPVL
+264 IGLFVPVL
-272 AVSSVCHPYGLLSA
+272 AVSSVCHPYGLLNA

-311 EISAREHIVKWLAIT
+311 AIAAREHIVKWLAIT
-326 AIAGVI
+326 AIAGVV

-438 VSRRTVVRFSDSLSV
+438 ASRRAAMRSADSLSG
-453 AVSTVAPAFPADA
+453 AVSTATPDFSADADA
-466 DALASDTAVPA
+466 DALASDTAVSA
-477 PAVSPVPTSGLPA
+477 PDVSLVSASGLPA
-490 VSCSDAADVSLFES
+490 ASCSDPADVSLSAS

-518 VIALM
+518 VIALT

-558 VTMLPLVALPL
+558 MTMLPLVALPL
-569 LVIGVNAFSECV
+569 LVIGVNALSECV

-587 ASFAPFVSSFST
+587 ASFAPSASSFSA

-609 SLSSGPA
+609 SLSSASA
-616 VSSVKSV
+616 VSSVKNV
-623 SFISNWIGPIA
+623 SLASNWIGPIA
-634 AFLVVAIL
+634 VFLVVAIL
-642 AVSAQIVCPSRTA
+642 AVSAQIVCPSRSA
-655 VRDAIIAHSSLD
+655 ARDTIIAHSSLN

-677 QKIIVLRKVT
+677 QKITVLRKVT

-703 SMYAETLFNANM
+703 SMYADTLFNANM
-715 LYPIINARTDVSSA
+715 LYPIINARTDVPSA

-738 ASGDVQQVLGTVCPL
+738 ASGDGQQVLGTVCSL
-753 TDAPKY
+753 TDAPEY

-766 AQSLQSFPY
+766 AKSLQSFPY

-792 DDRVDGRISAGHT
+792 DGGTLVKVADYSQYGQ
-805 GLCVHGHVGWRAAEY
+805 GWALYRFGCAD
-820 HQRSLVSR
+820 

>member
-1 MIPENRPLGMV
+1 MNR
-12 AALAMMELMTSE
+12 
-24 QITNAGSVTA
+24 
-34 DHDSIQTHAQTRSR
+34 
-48 QNSLATGGPSE
+48 
-59 RKCDLRWRPAMLH
+59 
-72 SASLR
+72 
-77 ALLPWLTSIIGI
+77 
-89 VSALCLVIAWFPSTV
+89 
-104 WNTPIASSDAPAHYY
+104 
-119 FIRRLLD
+119 
-126 EGLGAALHLWP
+126 
-137 HNSFYPPL
+137 
-145 FHICAYF
+145 
-152 VIKIAVLFG
+152 
-161 VQCSIYAAFNITWII
+161 
-176 ASGVIFPSGMLVLC
+176 
-190 RYFLQRWNRGNPIS
+190 
-204 RISNPISRIS
+204 
-214 NPISRISQASPTSE
+214 
-228 SSSVSESSNVSNQHA
+228 
-243 SSAVNQQY
+243 QY

-264 LGLFVPVL
+264 IGLFVPVL
-272 AVSSVCHPYGLLSA
+272 AVRSVCHPYGLLNA

-311 EISAREHIVKWLAIT
+311 AIAAREHIVKWLAIT
-326 AIAGVI
+326 AIAGVV

-438 VSRRTVVRFSDSLSV
+438 ASRRAAMRSSDSLSG
-453 AVSTVAPAFPADA
+453 AVSTVAPDFSA
-466 DALASDTAVPA
+466 
-477 PAVSPVPTSGLPA
+477 SGLPA
-490 VSCSDAADVSLFES
+490 ASCSDPADVSLSAS

-518 VIALM
+518 VIALT

-558 VTMLPLVALPL
+558 MTMLPLVALPL
-569 LVIGVNAFSECV
+569 LVIGVNALSECV
-581 SACAAS
+581 SVCAAS
-587 ASFAPFVSSFST
+587 ASFAPSASSFST
-599 KNSVS
+599 KNSASS

-609 SLSSGPA
+609 SLSSESA
-616 VSSVKSV
+616 VSSVRNV
-623 SFISNWIGPIA
+623 SFASNWIGPIA
-634 AFLVVAIL
+634 AFLVIAIL

-655 VRDAIIAHSSLD
+655 ARDAIIAHSSLN

-703 SMYAETLFNANM
+703 SMYADTLFNANM
-715 LYPIINARTDVSSA
+715 LYPIINARTDVPSA

-738 ASGDVQQVLGTVCPL
+738 ASGDRQQVLGTVCSL
-753 TDAPKY
+753 TDAPEY

-780 SFHNEELIDAYV
+780 SFHNEELIDTYV
-792 DDRVDGRISAGHT
+792 DGGTLVKVADYSQYGQ
-805 GLCVHGHVGWRAAEY
+805 GWALYRFGCAD
-820 HQRSLVSR
+820 

>member
-1 MIPENRPLGMV
+1 MV
-12 AALAMMELMTSE
+12 AALATMESMTSE
-24 QITNAGSVTA
+24 QIANTGSVTA
-34 DHDSIQTHAQTRSR
+34 DHGSIQTHAQTQPR
-48 QNSLATGGPSE
+48 QNDSVKGCPSE
-59 RKCDLRWRPAMLH
+59 RKCGLRWRPAMLH
-72 SASLR
+72 PASLR
-77 ALLPWLTSIIGI
+77 VLLPWLTSIIGI
-89 VSALCLVIAWFPSTV
+89 AFALCLVIAWFPSTV
-104 WNTPIASSDAPAHYY
+104 WNTPIVSSDAPAHYY

-145 FHICAYF
+145 FHVCAYF
-152 VIKIAVLFG
+152 VIKIAALFG

-204 RISNPISRIS
+204 

-228 SSSVSESSNVSNQHA
+228 SSSVSESSNVSNQQV
-243 SSAVNQQY
+243 SSAVNRQY

-264 LGLFVPVL
+264 IGLFVPVL
-272 AVSSVCHPYGLLSA
+272 AVSSVCHPYGLLNA

-311 EISAREHIVKWLAIT
+311 AIAAREHIVKWLAIT
-326 AIAGVI
+326 AIAGVV

-372 VAFVALML
+372 VAFAALML

-425 LLLIA
+425 SLLIA

-438 VSRRTVVRFSDSLSV
+438 ASRRAAMRSSDSLSG
-453 AVSTVAPAFPADA
+453 AVSTVAPAFSA
-466 DALASDTAVPA
+466 
-477 PAVSPVPTSGLPA
+477 SGLPA
-490 VSCSDAADVSLFES
+490 ASCSDPADVSLSAS

-518 VIALM
+518 VIALT

-558 VTMLPLVALPL
+558 MTMLPLVALPL
-569 LVIGVNAFSECV
+569 LVIGVNALSECV

-587 ASFAPFVSSFST
+587 ASFAPSASSFST
-599 KNSVS
+599 KNSA
-604 SSSVP
+604 SSVP
-609 SLSSGPA
+609 SLSSASA
-616 VSSVKSV
+616 VSSVKNA
-623 SFISNWIGPIA
+623 SFASNWIVLIA
-634 AFLVVAIL
+634 VFLVIAIL
-642 AVSAQIVCPSRTA
+642 AVSAQIVCPSRSA
-655 VRDAIIAHSSLD
+655 ARDTIIAHSSLN

-677 QKIIVLRKVT
+677 QKIAVLRKVT

-715 LYPIINARTDVSSA
+715 LYPIINARTDVPSA

-738 ASGDVQQVLGTVCPL
+738 ASGDAQQVLGTVCPL
-753 TDAPKY
+753 TDAPEY

-780 SFHNEELIDAYV
+780 SFHNEELIDTYV
-792 DDRVDGRISAGHT
+792 DGGTLVKVADYSQYGQ
-805 GLCVHGHVGWRAAEY
+805 GWALYRFGCTD
-820 HQRSLVSR
+820 

>member
-1 MIPENRPLGMV
+1 MV
-12 AALAMMELMTSE
+12 AALATMESMTSE
-24 QITNAGSVTA
+24 QITNTGSVMA
-34 DHDSIQTHAQTRSR
+34 NHGSIQTPAQTQLR
-48 QNSLATGGPSE
+48 QDGSSNGGPSE
-59 RKCDLRWRPAMLH
+59 RKRDLRWRPAMLH
-72 SASLR
+72 PASLR
-77 ALLPWLTSIIGI
+77 VLLPWLTSIIGI
-89 VSALCLVIAWFPSTV
+89 ASALCLVIAWFPSTV
-104 WNTPIASSDAPAHYY
+104 WNTPIVSSDAPAHYY

-145 FHICAYF
+145 FHVCAYF
-152 VIKIAVLFG
+152 VIKIAALFG

-204 RISNPISRIS
+204 RIS
-214 NPISRISQASPTSE
+214 QALSTPE
-228 SSSVSESSNVSNQHA
+228 SSSVSESSNVSNQQV
-243 SSAVNQQY
+243 SSAVNRQY
-251 NATLDATFVLQNL
+251 NATFDATFVLQNL
-264 LGLFVPVL
+264 IGLFVPVL
-272 AVSSVCHPYGLLSA
+272 AVSSVCHPYGLLNA

-311 EISAREHIVKWLAIT
+311 AIAAREHIAKWLAI
-326 AIAGVI
+326 AAVAGVV

-387 WANPASWFH
+387 WANPDSWFH

-409 FCFTDGLDGFP
+409 FCLTDGLDGFP

-430 GTVAAFVC
+430 GTAAAFVC
-438 VSRRTVVRFSDSLSV
+438 ASRRAAARASDSFSSAASTVVPVASADVDVDASTSDI
-453 AVSTVAPAFPADA
+453 AVSAAD
-466 DALASDTAVPA
+466 
-477 PAVSPVPTSGLPA
+477 SPVS
-490 VSCSDAADVSLFES
+490 VSCPPPASHSNATDAASASSES
-504 SEPSRPRRNDRLRD
+504 SRLRRNDRLRD
-518 VIALM
+518 VIALT

-558 VTMLPLVALPL
+558 MTMLPLVTLPL
-569 LVIGVNAFSECV
+569 LVIGINALAECV

-587 ASFAPFVSSFST
+587 ASFAPSASSFST
-599 KNSVS
+599 KNSA
-604 SSSVP
+604 SSVP
-609 SLSSGPA
+609 SLSSASA
-616 VSSVKSV
+616 VSSVKNA
-623 SFISNWIGPIA
+623 SFASNWIVLIA
-634 AFLVVAIL
+634 VFLVIAIL
-642 AVSAQIVCPSRTA
+642 AVSAQIVCPSRSA
-655 VRDAIIAHSSLD
+655 ARDTIIAHSSLN

-677 QKIIVLRKVT
+677 QKIAVLRKVT
-687 ERTGTQ
+687 KRTGTQ

-715 LYPIINARTDVSSA
+715 LYPIINARTDVPSA

-738 ASGDVQQVLGTVCPL
+738 ASGDAQQVLGTVCPL
-753 TDAPKY
+753 TDAPEY

-780 SFHNEELIDAYV
+780 SFHNEELIDTYV
-792 DDRVDGRISAGHT
+792 DGGTLVKVADYSQYGQ
-805 GLCVHGHVGWRAAEY
+805 GWALYRFGCTD
-820 HQRSLVSR
+820 

>member
-1 MIPENRPLGMV
+1 MV
-12 AALAMMELMTSE
+12 AALATMESMTSE
-24 QITNAGSVTA
+24 QITNTGSVKA
-34 DHDSIQTHAQTRSR
+34 NHGSIQTPAQTQLR
-48 QNSLATGGPSE
+48 QNGSSNGGPSE
-59 RKCDLRWRPAMLH
+59 RKRDLRWRPAMLH
-72 SASLR
+72 PASLR
-77 ALLPWLTSIIGI
+77 VLLPWLTSIIGI
-89 VSALCLVIAWFPSTV
+89 ASALCLVIAWFPSTV
-104 WNTPIASSDAPAHYY
+104 WNTPIVSSDAPAHYY

-145 FHICAYF
+145 FHVCAYF
-152 VIKIAVLFG
+152 VIKIAALFG

-204 RISNPISRIS
+204 C
-214 NPISRISQASPTSE
+214 ISQASSTPE
-228 SSSVSESSNVSNQHA
+228 SSSVSESSNVSNQQV
-243 SSAVNQQY
+243 SSAVNRQY
-251 NATLDATFVLQNL
+251 NATFDATFVLQNL
-264 LGLFVPVL
+264 IGLFVPVL
-272 AVSSVCHPYGLLSA
+272 AVSSVCHPYGLLNA

-311 EISAREHIVKWLAIT
+311 AIAVREHIVKWLVIT
-326 AIAGVI
+326 AVAGVV

-387 WANPASWFH
+387 WANPDSWFH

-409 FCFTDGLDGFP
+409 FCLTDGLDGFP

-430 GTVAAFVC
+430 GTAAAFVC
-438 VSRRTVVRFSDSLSV
+438 ASRRAAARASDSFSSAASTVVPVASADVDVDASTSDI
-453 AVSTVAPAFPADA
+453 AVSAAD
-466 DALASDTAVPA
+466 
-477 PAVSPVPTSGLPA
+477 SPVS
-490 VSCSDAADVSLFES
+490 VSCPPPASHSNATDAASASSES
-504 SEPSRPRRNDRLRD
+504 SRLRRNDRLRD
-518 VIALM
+518 VIALT
-523 AAFLLVTLVYVCT
+523 AAFLLVALVYVCT

-558 VTMLPLVALPL
+558 MTMLPLVALPL
-569 LVIGVNAFSECV
+569 LVIGINALAECV

-587 ASFAPFVSSFST
+587 ASFAPSASSFST
-599 KNSVS
+599 KNSA
-604 SSSVP
+604 SSVP
-609 SLSSGPA
+609 SLSSASA
-616 VSSVKSV
+616 VSSVKNA
-623 SFISNWIGPIA
+623 SFASNWIVLIA
-634 AFLVVAIL
+634 VFLVIAIL
-642 AVSAQIVCPSRTA
+642 AVSAQIVCPSRSA
-655 VRDAIIAHSSLD
+655 ARDTIIAHSSLN

-677 QKIIVLRKVT
+677 QKIAVLRKVT
-687 ERTGTQ
+687 KRTGTQ

-715 LYPIINARTDVSSA
+715 LYPIINARTDVPSA

-738 ASGDVQQVLGTVCPL
+738 ASGDAQQVLGTVCPL
-753 TDAPKY
+753 TDAPEY

-792 DDRVDGRISAGHT
+792 DGGTLVKVADYSQYGQ
-805 GLCVHGHVGWRAAEY
+805 GWALYRFGCAD
-820 HQRSLVSR
+820 

>member
-190 RYFLQRWNRGNPIS
+190 RYFLQRWNRGNP
-204 RISNPISRIS
+204 ISNPISRIS

-409 FCFTDGLDGFP
+409 FCFADGLDGFP

-438 VSRRTVVRFSDSLSV
+438 ASRRTVVRFSDSLSV
-453 AVSTVAPAFPADA
+453 AVSTVAPAFSADADA

-587 ASFAPFVSSFST
+587 ASFALSASSFSA

-792 DDRVDGRISAGHT
+792 DDGTLVKVADYSQYGQ
-805 GLCVHGHVGWRAAEY
+805 GWALYRFGCAD
-820 HQRSLVSR
+820 

>member
-1 MIPENRPLGMV
+1 MV
-12 AALAMMELMTSE
+12 AALATMESMTSE
-24 QITNAGSVTA
+24 QIANTGSVTA
-34 DHDSIQTHAQTRSR
+34 DHGSIQTHAQTQPR
-48 QNSLATGGPSE
+48 QNDSVKGCPSE
-59 RKCDLRWRPAMLH
+59 RKCGLRWRPAMLH
-72 SASLR
+72 PASLR
-77 ALLPWLTSIIGI
+77 VLLPWLTSIIGI
-89 VSALCLVIAWFPSTV
+89 AFALCLVIAWFPSTV
-104 WNTPIASSDAPAHYY
+104 WNTPIVSSDAPAHYY

-145 FHICAYF
+145 FHVCAYF
-152 VIKIAVLFG
+152 VIKIAALFG

-204 RISNPISRIS
+204 RIS
-214 NPISRISQASPTSE
+214 QASSTSE
-228 SSSVSESSNVSNQHA
+228 SSSVSESSNVLNQRV
-243 SSAVNQQY
+243 SSAVNRQY
-251 NATLDATFVLQNL
+251 NATFDATFVLRNL
-264 LGLFVPVL
+264 IGLFVPVL
-272 AVSSVCHPYGLLSA
+272 AVSSVCHPYGLLNA

-311 EISAREHIVKWLAIT
+311 AIAAREHIVKWLAIT
-326 AIAGVI
+326 AIAGVV

-387 WANPASWFH
+387 WANPDSWFH

-409 FCFTDGLDGFP
+409 FCLTDGLDGFP

-430 GTVAAFVC
+430 GTAAAFVC
-438 VSRRTVVRFSDSLSV
+438 ASRRAAARASDSFSSAASTVVPVASADVDVDASTSDI
-453 AVSTVAPAFPADA
+453 AVSAAD
-466 DALASDTAVPA
+466 
-477 PAVSPVPTSGLPA
+477 SPVS
-490 VSCSDAADVSLFES
+490 VSCPPPASHSNATDAASASSES
-504 SEPSRPRRNDRLRD
+504 SRLRRNDRLRD
-518 VIALM
+518 VIALT
-523 AAFLLVTLVYVCT
+523 AAFLLVALVYVCT

-558 VTMLPLVALPL
+558 MTMLPLVTLPL
-569 LVIGVNAFSECV
+569 LVIGINALAECV

-587 ASFAPFVSSFST
+587 ASFAPSASSFST
-599 KNSVS
+599 KNSA
-604 SSSVP
+604 SSVP
-609 SLSSGPA
+609 SLSSASA
-616 VSSVKSV
+616 VSSVKNA
-623 SFISNWIGPIA
+623 SFASNWIVLIA
-634 AFLVVAIL
+634 VFLVIAIL
-642 AVSAQIVCPSRTA
+642 AVSAQIVCPSRSA
-655 VRDAIIAHSSLD
+655 ARDTIIAHSSLN

-677 QKIIVLRKVT
+677 QKIAVLRKVT

-715 LYPIINARTDVSSA
+715 LYPIINARTDVPSA

-738 ASGDVQQVLGTVCPL
+738 ASGDAQQVLGTVCPL
-753 TDAPKY
+753 TDAPEY

-780 SFHNEELIDAYV
+780 SFHNEELIDTYV
-792 DDRVDGRISAGHT
+792 DGGTLVKVADYSQYGQ
-805 GLCVHGHVGWRAAEY
+805 GWALYRFGCTD
-820 HQRSLVSR
+820 

>member
-1 MIPENRPLGMV
+1 MV
-12 AALAMMELMTSE
+12 AALATMESMTSE
-24 QITNAGSVTA
+24 QIANTGSVTA
-34 DHDSIQTHAQTRSR
+34 DRGSIQTHAQTQLR
-48 QNSLATGGPSE
+48 QNGSSNGGPSE
-59 RKCDLRWRPAMLH
+59 RKRGLRWRPAMLH
-72 SASLR
+72 PASLR

-89 VSALCLVIAWFPSTV
+89 AFALCLVIAWFPSTV
-104 WNTPIASSDAPAHYY
+104 WNTPIVSSDAPAHYY

-145 FHICAYF
+145 FHVCAYF
-152 VIKIAVLFG
+152 VIKIAALFG

-204 RISNPISRIS
+204 

-228 SSSVSESSNVSNQHA
+228 SSSVSESSNVSNQQV
-243 SSAVNQQY
+243 SSAVNRQY

-264 LGLFVPVL
+264 IGLFVPVL
-272 AVSSVCHPYGLLSA
+272 AVSSVCHPYGLLNA

-311 EISAREHIVKWLAIT
+311 AIAAREHIVKWLAIT
-326 AIAGVI
+326 AIAGVV

-438 VSRRTVVRFSDSLSV
+438 ASRRAAMRSSDSLSG
-453 AVSTVAPAFPADA
+453 AVSTVAPAFSADA
-466 DALASDTAVPA
+466 DVLASDTEVSA
-477 PAVSPVPTSGLPA
+477 PAVSPVSASGLPA
-490 VSCSDAADVSLFES
+490 ASCSDPADVSLSAS

-518 VIALM
+518 VIALT

-558 VTMLPLVALPL
+558 MTMLPLVALPL
-569 LVIGVNAFSECV
+569 LVIGVNALSECV

-587 ASFAPFVSSFST
+587 ASFAPSASSFFA
-599 KNSVS
+599 KNSVSS

-609 SLSSGPA
+609 SLSSASA
-616 VSSVKSV
+616 VSSVKNV
-623 SFISNWIGPIA
+623 SLASNWIGPIA
-634 AFLVVAIL
+634 VFLVVAIL
-642 AVSAQIVCPSRTA
+642 AVSAQIVCPSRSA
-655 VRDAIIAHSSLD
+655 ARDTIIAHSSLN

-677 QKIIVLRKVT
+677 QKIAVLRKVT
-687 ERTGTQ
+687 KRTGTQ

-703 SMYAETLFNANM
+703 SMYADTLFNANM
-715 LYPIINARTDVSSA
+715 LYPIINARTDVPSA

-738 ASGDVQQVLGTVCPL
+738 ASGDGQQVLGTVCSL
-753 TDAPKY
+753 TDAPEY

-766 AQSLQSFPY
+766 AKSLQSFPY

-792 DDRVDGRISAGHT
+792 DGGTLVKVADYSQYGQ
-805 GLCVHGHVGWRAAEY
+805 GWALYRFGCAD
-820 HQRSLVSR
+820 

>member
-1 MIPENRPLGMV
+1 MIPENRQLSMV
-12 AALAMMELMTSE
+12 AALATMESMTSE
-24 QITNAGSVTA
+24 QITNAGSVMA
-34 DHDSIQTHAQTRSR
+34 DHGSIQTHSQTQPR
-48 QNSLATGGPSE
+48 QNGSSEGGPSE
-59 RKCDLRWRPAMLH
+59 RKRDLRWRPAMLH
-72 SASLR
+72 PASCR
-77 ALLPWLTSIIGI
+77 TLLPWLTSIIGI
-89 VSALCLVIAWFPSTV
+89 ASALCLVIAWFPSTV
-104 WNTPIASSDAPAHYY
+104 WNTPIVSSDAPAHYY

-137 HNSFYPPL
+137 HDSFYPPL
-145 FHICAYF
+145 FHVCAYF
-152 VIKIAVLFG
+152 VIKIAALFG

-190 RYFLQRWNRGNPIS
+190 KYFLQRWNRGNPIS
-204 RISNPISRIS
+204 RIS
-214 NPISRISQASPTSE
+214 QASSTSE
-228 SSSVSESSNVSNQHA
+228 SSSASESSNVSNQQT
-243 SSAVNQQY
+243 SSAVNRQY

-264 LGLFVPVL
+264 IGLFVPVL
-272 AVSSVCHPYGLLSA
+272 AVSSVCHPYGLLNA

-311 EISAREHIVKWLAIT
+311 AIAVREHIVKWLAIT

-420 AILFA
+420 AFLFA

-438 VSRRTVVRFSDSLSV
+438 ASRRAAVRSSDSLSA
-453 AVSTVAPAFPADA
+453 AVSTVAPAFSADA
-466 DALASDTAVPA
+466 DALASDTAVSA
-477 PAVSPVPTSGLPA
+477 PAVSLVSASGLPA
-490 VSCSDAADVSLFES
+490 ASCSDAADVSLFAS
-504 SEPSRPRRNDRLRD
+504 SGPSRPRRNDRLRD
-518 VIALM
+518 VIALT

-558 VTMLPLVALPL
+558 MTMLPLVALPL
-569 LVIGVNAFSECV
+569 LAIGVNALSECV

-587 ASFAPFVSSFST
+587 ASFAPSASSFSV
-599 KNSVS
+599 KNGASS

-609 SLSSGPA
+609 SLSSVSASSVSA
-616 VSSVKSV
+616 VSSVKNI
-623 SFISNWIGPIA
+623 SFASNWIGPIA
-634 AFLVVAIL
+634 AVLVIAIL
-642 AVSAQIVCPSRTA
+642 AVSAQIICPSRTA
-655 VRDAIIAHSSLD
+655 ARDAIIAHSSLD
-667 QSDPNEQLTE
+667 QNDPNEQLTE
-677 QKIIVLRKVT
+677 QKITVLRKVT

-703 SMYAETLFNANM
+703 SMYADTLFNANM
-715 LYPIINARTDVSSA
+715 LYPIINARTDVPSA
-729 PFGKVETAF
+729 PFGRVETAF
-738 ASGDVQQVLGTVCPL
+738 ASGDGQQVLGTVCPL
-753 TDAPKY
+753 TDAPEY

-792 DDRVDGRISAGHT
+792 DGGTLVKIADYSQYGQ
-805 GLCVHGHVGWRAAEY
+805 GWALYRFGCAD
-820 HQRSLVSR
+820 